1 MKSKIAGGP
10 SAESLSIKR
19 EREDCFKGQRKLSKE
34 SLGWRLP
41 VSMLGNIWYIWSHFH
56 GTAVCLSL
64 YHTSSP

>member
-34 SLGWRLP
+34 SLG
-41 VSMLGNIWYIWSHFH
+41 
-56 GTAVCLSL
+56 
-64 YHTSSP
+64 